1 MKTIGL
7 IGGMSWE
14 STAHYYVLINKY
26 IQKHLGGLHSAKI
39 LMYSVDFADIEA
51 LQQRNQWD
59 EITKIIGEAAGK
71 LEQAGADFI
80 VICTN
85 TIHKITPVL
94 EPRLRVPLLH
104 IAEAVAGALEEAGIK
119 IAGLLGTKY
128 TLQDNFYTDKL
139 LVHDI
144 EAVTPNAE
152 DAEVLNRIIF
162 EELCVGEI
170 RETSKRT
177 CREII
182 ARLQEDGAEAVI
194 LACTE
199 LDLLVDPETCDLPV
213 FDTTVIH
220 AEKAAARAIE

>member
-39 LMYSVDFADIEA
+39 LLYSVDFAEVET
-51 LQQRNQWD
+51 LQQQNKWD
-59 EITKIIGEAAGK
+59 EITEIIGAAAKK
-71 LEQAGADFI
+71 LERGGADFM

-85 TIHKITPVL
+85 TIHKIVPVL
-94 EPRLRVPLLH
+94 VESVNIPILH
-104 IAEAVAGALEEAGIK
+104 IAEATAEALAEAGIRK
-119 IAGLLGTKY
+119 AGVLGTKY

-139 LVHDI
+139 LEHGV
-144 EAVTPNAE
+144 EAVIPNLE
-152 DAEVLNRIIF
+152 DVGMINDIIF
-162 EELCVGEI
+162 DELCMGEI
-170 RETSKRT
+170 KDTSKVI

-182 ARLQEDGAEAVI
+182 GRLKAQGAEAVV

-199 LDLLVDPETCDLPV
+199 LDLLIDQETCDLPV

-220 AEKAAARAIE
+220 AEKAAACAIE

>member
-26 IQKHLGGLHSAKI
+26 IQIHLGGLHSAKI
-39 LMYSVDFADIEA
+39 LMYSVDFAEIEA

-59 EITKIIGEAAGK
+59 EITEIIGEAAGK

-94 EPRLRVPLLH
+94 EPQMKVPLLH
-104 IAEAVAGALEEAGIK
+104 IADAAAEALESAGIRK
-119 IAGLLGTKY
+119 AGLLGTKY
-128 TLQDNFYTDKL
+128 TLRDNFYTDKL
-139 LVHDI
+139 LVHGI
-144 EAVTPNAE
+144 ETVIPSE
-152 DAEVLNRIIF
+152 DEIVMLNDIIF

-199 LDLLVDPETCDLPV
+199 LDLLIDQETCDLPV
-213 FDTTVIH
+213 FDKTVIH

>member
-14 STAHYYVLINKY
+14 STAHYYVLVNKY
-26 IQKHLGGLHSAKI
+26 VQKHLGGLHSAKI
-39 LMYSVDFADIEA
+39 LLYSVDFAEVEA

-59 EITKIIGEAAGK
+59 EITGIISEAAEK
-71 LEQAGADFI
+71 LEQGGADFI

-85 TIHKITPVL
+85 TIHKIAPVL
-94 EPRLRVPLLH
+94 EPRLKVPLLH
-104 IAEAVAGALEEAGIK
+104 IADATAEALEEAGIK
-119 IAGLLGTKY
+119 KAGLLGTKY

-144 EAVTPNAE
+144 EAVMPNTE
-152 DAEVLNRIIF
+152 DVEMLNRIIF
-162 EELCVGEI
+162 DELCVGEI
-170 RETSKRT
+170 KENSKGK

-182 ARLQEDGAEAVI
+182 ARLKEDGAEAVI

-199 LDLLVDPETCDLPV
+199 LDLLIDQKTCDLPV

-220 AEKAAARAIE
+220 AEKAAAYSI